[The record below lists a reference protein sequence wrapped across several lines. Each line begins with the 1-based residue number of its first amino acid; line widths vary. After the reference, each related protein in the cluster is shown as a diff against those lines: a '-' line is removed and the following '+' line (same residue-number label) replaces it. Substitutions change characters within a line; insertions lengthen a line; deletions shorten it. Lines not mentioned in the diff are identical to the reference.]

1 MSLVVGGVVPTEDV
15 VGRVRESAEVLA
27 SLPNSGAVL
36 VGDRRHGKT
45 SLSRLVQ
52 RLAAD
57 GSGAVVVSVSA
68 ERETYSEFVAALIS
82 ELARQDPAWAQE
94 LARIRL
100 TLTAGPVRL
109 ERDSRA
115 AATLDEL
122 LDRAIRRARG
132 RILAL
137 FIDEVSVLARNLER
151 AQTGAGDTF
160 LHLLRRV
167 RQENPGK
174 VATVLSG
181 SIGFHH
187 VSADA
192 PSTVND
198 IPKIAVGPIRSDHAT
213 YLAECLL
220 LGSGTPTTDRH
231 EVAAAIAQAA
241 ENVPYYIQHLVA
253 AAKKSWNDTQV
264 APYPE
269 LIDLLVL
276 DAIDN
281 PYDPWDLRHYR
292 DRLPQYYGSDAH
304 AIAGLLDIYAHA
316 GGPLSVD
323 TALMRLRSEGSSITD
338 RAQLVSFIERLTLDH
353 YLVRRGD
360 ADEFSSPLLQ
370 RAWKA
375 MRR

>member
-1 MSLVVGGVVPTEDV
+1 MSLVVGGVVPPEDV
-15 VGRVRESAEVLA
+15 VGRVRESAEVLS

-52 RLAAD
+52 RLAAEQ
-57 GSGAVVVSVSA
+57 GAAVVSVSA
-68 ERETYSEFVAALIS
+68 ERETYSDFVAALIS
-82 ELARQDPAWAQE
+82 ELARRDPAWAQE

-100 TLTAGPVRL
+100 TLSAGPVRL
-109 ERDSRA
+109 ERDSHA

-132 RILAL
+132 RTLAL

-151 AQTGAGDTF
+151 AHAGSGDTF

-198 IPKIAVGPIRSDHAT
+198 IGKIAVGPIRSDHAT

-220 LGSGTPTTDRH
+220 LGSGTPTTDQH
-231 EVAAAIAQAA
+231 AVAAAIALAA

-292 DRLPQYYGSDAH
+292 DRLPQYYGSDAP

-316 GGPLSVD
+316 SRPLSID
-323 TALMRLRSEGSSITD
+323 TALMRLRSEGSPITD

-360 ADEFSSPLLQ
+360 TDEFSSPLLQ

>member
-15 VGRVRESAEVLA
+15 VGRVRECNEVLA
-27 SLPNSGAVL
+27 SLLHSGAVL

-52 RLAAD
+52 RLAAEQ
-57 GSGAVVVSVSA
+57 GAVVVAVSA
-68 ERETYSEFVAALIS
+68 ERENYTEFVSALIS
-82 ELARQDPAWAQE
+82 ELARLDPSWAKE
-94 LARIRL
+94 LAKIRL

-132 RILAL
+132 HTLAL

-151 AQTGAGDTF
+151 AHPGSGDTF

-187 VSADA
+187 VSDDA

-198 IPKIAVGPIRSDHAT
+198 IPKIAVGPIRSDHAA

-220 LGSGTPTTDRH
+220 LGSGTPTTDQH
-231 EVAAAIAQAA
+231 AVAAAIASAA

-253 AAKKSWNDTQV
+253 AARKSWHDTQV
-264 APYPE
+264 RAYPE

-276 DAIDN
+276 DAIES

-292 DRLPQYYGSDAH
+292 DRLPHYYGADAH
-304 AIAGLLDIYAHA
+304 AIAGLLDIYAYA
-316 GGPLSVD
+316 NRPLDVD
-323 TALMRLRSEGSSITD
+323 TVLMRLRSEGSPITD
-338 RAQLVSFIERLTLDH
+338 RAQLVAFIERLTLDH
-353 YLVRRGD
+353 YLVRAGA
-360 ADEFSSPLLQ
+360 ADKFSSPLLQ

>member
-1 MSLVVGGVVPTEDV
+1 MSLVVGGVVPPEDV
-15 VGRVRESAEVLA
+15 VGRVRESAEVLS

-52 RLAAD
+52 RLAAEQ
-57 GSGAVVVSVSA
+57 GAVVVSVSA
-68 ERETYSEFVAALIS
+68 ERETYSDFVAALIS
-82 ELARQDPAWAQE
+82 ELARRDPAWAQE

-100 TLTAGPVRL
+100 TLSAGPVRL

-132 RILAL
+132 RTLAL

-151 AQTGAGDTF
+151 AHAGSGDTF

-198 IPKIAVGPIRSDHAT
+198 IGKIAVGPIRSDHAT

-220 LGSGTPTTDRH
+220 LGSGTPTTDQH
-231 EVAAAIAQAA
+231 AVAAAIALAA

-292 DRLPQYYGSDAH
+292 DRLPQYYGSDAP

-316 GGPLSVD
+316 SRPLSID
-323 TALMRLRSEGSSITD
+323 TALMRLRSEGSPITD

-360 ADEFSSPLLQ
+360 TDEFSSPLLQ

>member
-1 MSLVVGGVVPTEDV
+1 MSLVVGGIVPTEDV
-15 VGRVRESAEVLA
+15 VGRVRESNEVLA
-27 SLPNSGAVL
+27 SLPHSGAVL

-52 RLAAD
+52 RLAHEQ
-57 GSGAVVVSVSA
+57 GVVVLAVSA
-68 ERETYSEFVAALIS
+68 ERETYAEFVSALIS
-82 ELARQDPAWAQE
+82 ELARLDPSWATE
-94 LARIRL
+94 LAKIRL

-109 ERDSRA
+109 ERDSHA
-115 AATLDEL
+115 AATLDDL

-132 RILAL
+132 RTLAL

-151 AQTGAGDTF
+151 AQPGSGDTF

-167 RQENPGK
+167 RQDHPGS

-187 VSADA
+187 VSDDA

-198 IPKIAVGPIRSDHAT
+198 IPKIAVGPIRNDHAT

-220 LGSGTPTTDRH
+220 LGSGTPTTDQH
-231 EVAAAIAQAA
+231 AVAAAIASAA

-253 AAKKSWNDTQV
+253 AARKSWQDTQV
-264 APYPE
+264 AAYPE

-276 DAIDN
+276 DAVEN

-292 DRLPQYYGSDAH
+292 DRLPHYYGTDAH

-316 GGPLSVD
+316 NRPLDVD
-323 TALMRLRSEGSSITD
+323 TVLMRLRGEGSPITD
-338 RAQLVSFIERLTLDH
+338 RAHLVSFIERLTLDH
-353 YLVRRGD
+353 YLARAGNTD
-360 ADEFSSPLLQ
+360 GFSSPLLQ
-370 RAWKA
+370 QAWKA

>member
-1 MSLVVGGVVPTEDV
+1 MSLVVGGVVPIEDV
-15 VGRVRESAEVLA
+15 VGRVREADEVLA
-27 SLPNSGAVL
+27 SLPSTGAVL

-57 GSGAVVVSVSA
+57 RGAVVVAVSA
-68 ERETYSEFVAALIS
+68 ERETYGEFVAALIS
-82 ELARQDPAWAQE
+82 ELAKIDPAWAQE
-94 LARIRL
+94 LAKIRV
-100 TLTAGPVRL
+100 TVTAGPVKL
-109 ERDSRA
+109 QRDGRVA
-115 AATLDEL
+115 AAFDDL
-122 LDRAIRRARG
+122 LNRAIHRARG
-132 RILAL
+132 RMLVL

-151 AQTGAGDTF
+151 AEPGSGDTF
-160 LHLLRRV
+160 LHLLRRI

-187 VSADA
+187 VSTDA

-198 IPKIAVGPIRSDHAT
+198 IGKIAVGPIRADHAT

-220 LGSGTPTTDRH
+220 LGSGTPSTDQH
-231 EVAAAIAQAA
+231 AVAAAIAASA

-253 AAKKSWNDTQV
+253 AARKSWHDTAV
-264 APYPE
+264 VPYPE
-269 LIDLLVL
+269 LIDGLVTA
-276 DAIDN
+276 AIDN

-292 DRLPQYYGSDAH
+292 DRLRHYYGADAP
-304 AIAGLLDIYAHA
+304 AIAALLDIYAHSDR
-316 GGPLSVD
+316 PLDVDSV
-323 TALMRLRSEGSSITD
+323 LMRLRSEGSPITD
-338 RAQLVSFIERLTLDH
+338 RAQLVAFIERLMLDH
-353 YLVRRGD
+353 YLIRSGETDRF
-360 ADEFSSPLLQ
+360 ASPLVQ